1 MTRAF
6 KNCKFWSPQSW
17 INSIFV
23 PANLNQNKIWEL
35 EKKFDIVIHWGV
47 LYHLNDWKSDLI
59 STLKHSDLIFLESEV
74 SDSDDVNFDL
84 KIKEKDGYD
93 QALDGI
99 GSRPSAN
106 NVELFIKNLGF
117 DIERFDDE
125 NLNSTF
131 HQYNWKVTN
140 TNTWRHGLRRFWII
154 KKCN

>member
-1 MTRAF
+1 M
-6 KNCKFWSPQSW
+6 
-17 INSIFV
+17 
-23 PANLNQNKIWEL
+23 
-35 EKKFDIVIHWGV
+35 
-47 LYHLNDWKSDLI
+47 
-59 STLKHSDLIFLESEV
+59 IFLESEV

-99 GSRPSAN
+99 GSRPSAD

-131 HQYNWKVTN
+131 HQYSWKVTN
-140 TNTWRHGLRRFWII
+140 TNGWRHGLRRFWII